1 MKGVDLVK
9 INKTGMELMSKIDL
23 RTSDYKYLELYD
35 TYLTMRGQSEKVS
48 YIIAHLA
55 NLYHISESSVKR
67 IVRRLSRE
75 VIL

>member
-1 MKGVDLVK
+1 MKGVDLIK
-9 INKTGMELMSKIDL
+9 INRVGMELMSKIDL
-23 RTSDYKYLELYD
+23 RTSDYKYLELYE
-35 TYLTMRGQSEKVS
+35 TYLTMRGQSEKVA

-55 NLYHISESSVKR
+55 SLYHISESSVKR

>member
-1 MKGVDLVK
+1 MKGVDLIK
-9 INKTGMELMSKIDL
+9 INRVGMELMSKIDL
-23 RTSDYKYLELYD
+23 RTSDYQYLELYE
-35 TYLTMRGQSEKVS
+35 TYLAMRAQSEKVA